1 MTGYQYSIRGGS
13 MPRQAY
19 QLELQNLQ
27 DQVLLLGSMVDKA
40 VARSIESLTQRDC
53 ALARQV
59 IDDDAIVNRKRYQVE
74 EQAIKLIAM
83 QQPMASDLRAIIAIL
98 NIVVDL
104 ERIGDYAAGIA
115 KITLMHGDKPV
126 LKPLIDIPRMA
137 DLARDMLRR
146 ALDAL
151 VLLDVEAA
159 RAIANEDDVVDALYD
174 QVYRELLTYMLA
186 DPAAIDR
193 ATWLLWV
200 SHNLERIADR
210 VTNICERV
218 IYKATGELV
227 EINVSTY

>member
-1 MTGYQYSIRGGS
+1 
-13 MPRQAY
+13 MPRQVY
-19 QLELQNLQ
+19 QLELQNLH
-27 DQVLLLGSMVDKA
+27 DQALLLGSMVDKA
-40 VARSIESLTQRDC
+40 VARSIDSLQQRDF

-59 IDDDAIVNRKRYQVE
+59 IDEDAVVNRKRYQIE
-74 EQAIKLIAM
+74 EQAIQLIAT
-83 QQPMASDLRAIIAIL
+83 QQPMASDLRSIIAIL

-104 ERIGDYAAGIA
+104 ERIGDYAVGIA
-115 KITLMHGDKPV
+115 KITLMHGDRPV

-137 DLARDMLRR
+137 ELARDMLRR
-146 ALDAL
+146 ALDAF

-174 QVYRELLTYMLA
+174 QIYRELLTYMLA
-186 DPAAIDR
+186 DPAVIDR

-200 SHNLERIADR
+200 GHNLERIADR

>member
-1 MTGYQYSIRGGS
+1 

-19 QLELQNLQ
+19 QLELQNLH
-27 DQVLLLGSMVDKA
+27 DQALLLGSMVDKA
-40 VARSIESLTQRDC
+40 VARSMDSLVQRDF

-59 IDDDAIVNRKRYQVE
+59 IDEDAAVNQKRYQIE
-74 EQAIKLIAM
+74 EQAIQLIAT
-83 QQPMASDLRAIIAIL
+83 QQPMASDLRSIIAIL

-115 KITLMHGDKPV
+115 KITLMHGDKPI
-126 LKPLIDIPRMA
+126 LKRLIDIPRMA
-137 DLARDMLRR
+137 DLGRDMLRR
-146 ALDAL
+146 ALDAF
-151 VLLDVEAA
+151 VLLDVDAA
-159 RAIANEDDVVDALYD
+159 RAIATEDDVVDALYD
-174 QVYRELLTYMLA
+174 QVYRELLTYMIA

-200 SHNLERIADR
+200 GHNLERIADR
-210 VTNICERV
+210 VTNICERI

>member
-1 MTGYQYSIRGGS
+1 
-13 MPRQAY
+13 
-19 QLELQNLQ
+19 
-27 DQVLLLGSMVDKA
+27 
-40 VARSIESLTQRDC
+40 
-53 ALARQV
+53 
-59 IDDDAIVNRKRYQVE
+59 
-74 EQAIKLIAM
+74 
-83 QQPMASDLRAIIAIL
+83 MASDLRSIIAIL

-115 KITLMHGDKPV
+115 KITLMHEDKPV
-126 LKPLIDIPRMA
+126 LKRLIDIPRMA

-151 VLLDVEAA
+151 VLLDVDAA
-159 RAIANEDDVVDALYD
+159 RAIANDDDVVDALYD
-174 QVYRELLTYMLA
+174 QVYRELLTYMIA

-200 SHNLERIADR
+200 GHNLERIADR

-218 IYKATGELV
+218 IYKATGEMV